1 MKHWNVDIT
10 FSSDEGAFTGNLEGI
25 FCFLIVIVVSEEE
38 YIKETIFFVKI
49 YEIRYQDRRY

>member
-10 FSSDEGAFTGNLEGI
+10 VSSDEGTFTGNLEGI
-25 FCFLIVIVVSEEE
+25 FYFLIVIIVSEEE